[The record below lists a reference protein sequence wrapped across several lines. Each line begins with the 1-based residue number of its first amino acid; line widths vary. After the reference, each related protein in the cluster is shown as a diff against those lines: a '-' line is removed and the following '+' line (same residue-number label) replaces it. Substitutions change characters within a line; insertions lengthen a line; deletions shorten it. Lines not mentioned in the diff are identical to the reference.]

1 MKRLENIDWKNITK
15 DTFGEFIRD
24 RRDELGLSVRKMAEN
39 LGMTPVYLSDIER
52 GNRHA
57 PTKFL
62 EKLAEELKISK
73 FEEQDFYDLAAA
85 TRGFLYED
93 INPYLGQQP
102 LARIALRKAR
112 DLNISDEQWIEFIEK
127 ISGEESDQD
136 SLTEE

>member
-1 MKRLENIDWKNITK
+1 MKKLDSIEWKNITK

-24 RRDELGLSVRKMAEN
+24 RRDELGYSVRKMAEI

-57 PTKFL
+57 PKKFL
-62 EKLAEELKISK
+62 DKLVEVLMIGEEEL
-73 FEEQDFYDLAAA
+73 QDFYDLAAA

-93 INPYLGQQP
+93 INPYLAQQP

-127 ISGEESDQD
+127 ISEESVQD
-136 SLTEE
+136 SPAEE

>member
-1 MKRLENIDWKNITK
+1 MKLSDIINSKNITK
-15 DTFGEFIRD
+15 DTFGEFISA
-24 RRDELGLSVRKMAEN
+24 RRDELGYSVRKMAEM

-57 PTKFL
+57 PKNYL
-62 EKLAEELKISK
+62 DKLVQELKIT
-73 FEEQDFYDLAAA
+73 EDEVQDFYDLAAA

-102 LARIALRKAR
+102 LARVALRKAR

-127 ISGEESDQD
+127 MSEETDQKNSSD
-136 SLTEE
+136 E

>member
-1 MKRLENIDWKNITK
+1 MKNLNSIDWKNITK

-24 RRDELGLSVRKMAEN
+24 RRDALGYSVRKMAEM
-39 LGMTPVYLSDIER
+39 LGMTPVYLSDIEH

-57 PTKFL
+57 PKNYL
-62 EKLAEELKISK
+62 DKLIVELKID
-73 FEEQDFYDLAAA
+73 EDEVQDFYDLAAA

-102 LARIALRKAR
+102 LARVALRKAR

-127 ISGEESDQD
+127 ISEESDQD
-136 SLTEE
+136 TSAEE